1 MNARILSAATLVAGF
16 VVIIPAGAVDTQLLN
31 LVMPDAK
38 VLAGVNVEQA
48 KTSPFGQYV
57 LSQVQTQDQELR
69 KLETMTGFD
78 PTRDV
83 RELLVASNSTGTD
96 HTGLFLA
103 RGTFN
108 PGLIAAAATAHEGIT
123 EIYNGV
129 TIIEDPKKTHGVAF
143 PDASLAIAG
152 DIASVKAAI
161 DRQKSPTSLPA
172 ALLVQVNQW
181 SGSQDAWGISAVP
194 ISSLHA
200 PSTAPQIPGMN
211 GQGPFQAVQSAA
223 GGVKFGALVVVTAQV
238 QAGNPQDAQQ
248 MADAVKLLA
257 NLAQMQAGNDPAAAA
272 LAQSLTVSTSGNT
285 VNASVSLPEDQLQ
298 QAVKPKKAAIK
309 PGQRRM

>member
-1 MNARILSAATLVAGF
+1 M
-16 VVIIPAGAVDTQLLN
+16 
-31 LVMPDAK
+31 
-38 VLAGVNVEQA
+38 
-48 KTSPFGQYV
+48 
-57 LSQVQTQDQELR
+57 
-69 KLETMTGFD
+69 
-78 PTRDV
+78 
-83 RELLVASNSTGTD
+83 
-96 HTGLFLA
+96 
-103 RGTFN
+103 
-108 PGLIAAAATAHEGIT
+108 
-123 EIYNGV
+123 
-129 TIIEDPKKTHGVAF
+129 
-143 PDASLAIAG
+143 
-152 DIASVKAAI
+152 
-161 DRQKSPTSLPA
+161 
-172 ALLVQVNQW
+172 NQW